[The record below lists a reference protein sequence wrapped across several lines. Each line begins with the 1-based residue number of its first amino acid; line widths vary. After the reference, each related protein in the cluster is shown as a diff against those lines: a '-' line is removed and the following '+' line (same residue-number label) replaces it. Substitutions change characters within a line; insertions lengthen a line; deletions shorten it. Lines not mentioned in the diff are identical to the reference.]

1 MSAGVPKIQI
11 LYFLQE
17 LNDGACIVDFA
28 ELQLFAVQKK
38 KLIITDEELVFP
50 THNLKTINSIRSNLQ
65 KQMDDLALQEQKLKD
80 KIHKNRNVRVELN
93 AKKLDFITTL
103 FGVGK
108 ILPCENDKKLIVSI
122 SRIFLR
128 KVTEN

>member
-1 MSAGVPKIQI
+1 M

-93 AKKLDFITTL
+93 VFRMHLLFCCFLIWLLDRVM
-103 FGVGK
+103 G
-108 ILPCENDKKLIVSI
+108 
-122 SRIFLR
+122 
-128 KVTEN
+128 

>member
-1 MSAGVPKIQI
+1 MFQKIQM

-108 ILPCENDKKLIVSI
+108 ILCCEDKKWS
-122 SRIFLR
+122 FQFPGFFYE
-128 KVTEN
+128 K